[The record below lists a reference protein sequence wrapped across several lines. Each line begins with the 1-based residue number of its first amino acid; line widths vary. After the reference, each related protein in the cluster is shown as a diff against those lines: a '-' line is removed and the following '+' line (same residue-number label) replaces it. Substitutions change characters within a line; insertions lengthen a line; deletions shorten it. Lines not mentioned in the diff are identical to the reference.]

1 MHDDHTDLLF
11 LKKIFSTM
19 QLQEQESTYLKVYS
33 CLILKEQFCITVYN
47 KHKYKLLIFLLNLFF
62 DQVLVFS
69 ITKNIYYQYLTKFL
83 WDLETLL

>member
-11 LKKIFSTM
+11 LKKVFSTM

-33 CLILKEQFCITVYN
+33 CWILKERFGIKVYN
-47 KHKYKLLIFLLNLFF
+47 KPKYKLLIFLLNLFF

>member
-1 MHDDHTDLLF
+1 MHNDHTDFVF
-11 LKKIFSTM
+11 LKKVFLPCNI
-19 QLQEQESTYLKVYS
+19 QEQESTYLKVYS
-33 CLILKEQFCITVYN
+33 CLILKERFCITVYN
-47 KHKYKLLIFLLNLFF
+47 KPKYKLLIFLLNLFF